1 MEKEKSIIVVAKD
14 GYNVL
19 LDINKQT
26 FMIDCHK
33 AINLS
38 EMFPPDVLEQCSSL
52 QAHLRDGN
60 LVYYK
65 GEKLSEDPNDA
76 QINKLHEI
84 AEHQIEAQFSQH
96 SGRADAF
103 NIEIETAST
112 VSDNMRKNIDA
123 RIEKNRADIVTQDNK
138 LLKHLKTQA
147 TKVADPIYS
156 SECMSEDDLHLKV
169 TMDID
174 DKKFA
179 DIQKQSHEENLEK
192 EEMAENTAKTEIDKQ
207 NLENKN

>member
-76 QINKLHEI
+76 QINKLH
-84 AEHQIEAQFSQH
+84 
-96 SGRADAF
+96 
-103 NIEIETAST
+103 
-112 VSDNMRKNIDA
+112 
-123 RIEKNRADIVTQDNK
+123 
-138 LLKHLKTQA
+138 
-147 TKVADPIYS
+147 
-156 SECMSEDDLHLKV
+156 
-169 TMDID
+169 
-174 DKKFA
+174 
-179 DIQKQSHEENLEK
+179 
-192 EEMAENTAKTEIDKQ
+192 
-207 NLENKN
+207 